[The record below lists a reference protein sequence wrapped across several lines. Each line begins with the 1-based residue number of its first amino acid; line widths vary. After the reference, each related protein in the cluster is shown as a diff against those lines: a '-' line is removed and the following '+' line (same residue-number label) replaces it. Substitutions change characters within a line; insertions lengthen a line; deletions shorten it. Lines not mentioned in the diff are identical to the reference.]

1 MRFSSLVLR
10 NLLQRRLRSALTI
23 SGMATAVAAVVA
35 LVGIAR
41 NYERAQRESY
51 EAGGIDLMVVR
62 AGNVQRM
69 SSVLDV
75 QLEQRIGSLPGV
87 VQASAGLSDVVSF
100 PERDLYGVLV
110 QGLRTGSRTLA
121 QLEMVS
127 GRRIRRADEPSIML
141 GHLLAQVLEKSPG
154 DSLELVA
161 GSRFAVAGVFRSRN
175 VLENHSIIMPLE
187 QLQALMG
194 RQGEATFFAVSAAR
208 HEREPVERLAR
219 QIEALAPGLEA
230 LRSREYVDTS
240 IEVRMA
246 KAVAWLT
253 SAIALII
260 GMTGMVNTMA
270 AAVFERTKELA
281 ILRAIGWRRRT
292 VMRLVLG
299 ESILLGAAGAA
310 LGTLAALLLTRALSR
325 MPASQRFVSGQIGME
340 VVLQGVLLAL
350 LLSVLGGL
358 YPAYRAA
365 HANPIEG
372 FRHE

>member
-75 QLEQRIGSLPGV
+75 RLEQRIGSLPGV

-100 PERDLYGVLV
+100 PERDLYGVIV
-110 QGLRTGSRTLA
+110 QGLRTDSRTLA

-161 GSRFAVAGVFRSRN
+161 GSRFPVAGVFRSRN
-175 VLENHSIIMPLE
+175 VLENHSIIKI
-187 QLQALMG
+187 G
-194 RQGEATFFAVSAAR
+194 R
-208 HEREPVERLAR
+208 
-219 QIEALAPGLEA
+219 
-230 LRSREYVDTS
+230 
-240 IEVRMA
+240 
-246 KAVAWLT
+246 
-253 SAIALII
+253 
-260 GMTGMVNTMA
+260 
-270 AAVFERTKELA
+270 
-281 ILRAIGWRRRT
+281 
-292 VMRLVLG
+292 
-299 ESILLGAAGAA
+299 
-310 LGTLAALLLTRALSR
+310 
-325 MPASQRFVSGQIGME
+325 
-340 VVLQGVLLAL
+340 
-350 LLSVLGGL
+350 
-358 YPAYRAA
+358 A
-365 HANPIEG
+365 HV
-372 FRHE
+372 